1 MAIDI
6 SQFYPVFFEET
17 KEHLAEMEQLL
28 LKLRVDA
35 PDYDQM
41 NAIFRAAHS
50 IKGGSATFG
59 FDDMASVTHVL
70 ESLLDKLRKKEMALQ
85 AEMID
90 VFLQVTD
97 VIKEQLSCH
106 IEGTVANPAPADAIS
121 HKLLSLITSTS
132 KEQTAKED
140 ESFGFFGDEA
150 QAKTS
155 DDSFGFFDDAEES
168 KESDDGFGLF
178 EPVKPA
184 ATKTKPPK
192 ALTNTPKNTKTP
204 AVAKTVTAKNIPTP
218 AIAAAPEPAAPVIIE
233 RRSADRV
240 DAESTTIRVDV
251 NKVDKLINLVGE
263 LVITEAMLTQALS
276 NAPAALLQALSS
288 SLAQLERNT
297 RDLQESVMSIR
308 MMPISFVFS
317 RFPRM
322 VRDLTQKLNKEVELI
337 TIGED
342 TELDKGLIERIAD
355 PLTHLVR
362 NSLDHG
368 IESPKARK
376 AAGKPAKGKI
386 TLSATHQGGNIVI
399 EVADDGAGL
408 NRERILNKAKLL
420 GISVPVNISDNDLW
434 NVICEPGFSTAESI
448 TDVSGRGV
456 GMDVV
461 NRNITEMG
469 GQISVSSVA
478 GQGCKISIQLPLTLA
493 ILDGMTVSLGE
504 NLFVIPLN
512 SIIETMQ
519 PKSENIKS
527 VTGEGA
533 MVHTRGEYLPI
544 IAMHKAFNIATQ
556 VTDATKGM
564 LVIVEAQ
571 GKKAALLFDDLVGQ
585 QQVVIKSLE
594 TNFRK
599 VIGVSGA
606 TILGDGTVALIVDV
620 PTMMKLGQTTSSNQ
634 RVDSIK
640 INTESSNTPPQPSYQ
655 RRLVSR

>member
-28 LKLRVDA
+28 LKLNVDT

-59 FDDMASVTHVL
+59 FDDIASVTHVL
-70 ESLLDKLRKKEMALQ
+70 ESLLDRLRKKEMALQ

-90 VFLQVTD
+90 VFLQAAD
-97 VIKEQLSCH
+97 VLKEQLNCH
-106 IEGTVANPAPADAIS
+106 ISGTVADPAQAQAIS
-121 HKLLSLITSTS
+121 LELLALTKKTPEQITNI
-132 KEQTAKED
+132 KAED
-140 ESFGFFGDEA
+140 NFGFFDAALKPEV
-150 QAKTS
+150 S
-155 DDSFGFFDDAEES
+155 DDSFGFFDAEET
-168 KESDDGFGLF
+168 KEADDGFGLF
-178 EPVKPA
+178 EPSEPTAAEIKAPKAAKKPPTAVKVVDTEQAPA
-184 ATKTKPPK
+184 AT
-192 ALTNTPKNTKTP
+192 L
-204 AVAKTVTAKNIPTP
+204 
-218 AIAAAPEPAAPVIIE
+218 PAAPVIIE
-233 RRSADRV
+233 RRSADRL
-240 DAESTTIRVDV
+240 DTESTTIRVDV
-251 NKVDKLINLVGE
+251 DKVDKLINLVGE
-263 LVITEAMLTQALS
+263 LVITEAMLAQGLT
-276 NAPAALLQALSS
+276 NAPPALLQALSS

-297 RDLQESVMSIR
+297 RDLQEAVMSIR

-322 VRDLTQKLNKEVELI
+322 VRDLTLKLNKEVELV

-368 IESPKARK
+368 IESPQIRK

-386 TLSATHQGGNIVI
+386 TLSATHQGGSIVI
-399 EVADDGAGL
+399 QVIDDGAGL
-408 NRERILNKAKLL
+408 NRERILDKAKLL
-420 GISVPVNISDNDLW
+420 GINVPTNVTDDDLW

-448 TDVSGRGV
+448 TDISGRGV

-469 GQISVSSVA
+469 GQISVTSVA

-512 SIIETMQ
+512 SIIETLQ
-519 PKSENIKS
+519 PKPENIKS

-544 IAMHKAFNIATQ
+544 IAMHKAFNIASQ

-564 LVIVEAQ
+564 LVIVEAH

-599 VIGVSGA
+599 VNGVSGA

-620 PTMMKLGQTTSSNQ
+620 PTMMKLGQTTLSNQ
-634 RVDSIK
+634 GVGSKK
-640 INTESSNTPPQPSYQ
+640 INMGISNNSSSTVIPA
-655 RRLVSR
+655 

>member
-1 MAIDI
+1 
-6 SQFYPVFFEET
+6 
-17 KEHLAEMEQLL
+17 
-28 LKLRVDA
+28 
-35 PDYDQM
+35 
-41 NAIFRAAHS
+41 
-50 IKGGSATFG
+50 
-59 FDDMASVTHVL
+59 
-70 ESLLDKLRKKEMALQ
+70 MALQ

-90 VFLQVTD
+90 VFLQAAD
-97 VIKEQLSCH
+97 VLKEQLNCH
-106 IEGTVANPAPADAIS
+106 ISGTVADPAQAQAIS
-121 HKLLSLITSTS
+121 LELLALTKKTPEQITNI
-132 KEQTAKED
+132 KAED
-140 ESFGFFGDEA
+140 NFGFFDAALKPEV
-150 QAKTS
+150 S
-155 DDSFGFFDDAEES
+155 DDSFGFFDAEET
-168 KESDDGFGLF
+168 KEADDGFGLF
-178 EPVKPA
+178 EPSEPTAAEIKAPKAAKKPPTSVKVVDTEQAPA
-184 ATKTKPPK
+184 AT
-192 ALTNTPKNTKTP
+192 L
-204 AVAKTVTAKNIPTP
+204 
-218 AIAAAPEPAAPVIIE
+218 PAAPVIIE
-233 RRSADRV
+233 RRSADRL
-240 DAESTTIRVDV
+240 DTESTTIRVDV
-251 NKVDKLINLVGE
+251 DKVDKLINLVGE
-263 LVITEAMLTQALS
+263 LVITEAMLAQGLT
-276 NAPAALLQALSS
+276 NAPPALLQALSS

-297 RDLQESVMSIR
+297 RDLQEAVMSIR

-322 VRDLTQKLNKEVELI
+322 VRDLTLKLNKEVELV

-368 IESPKARK
+368 IESPQIRK

-386 TLSATHQGGNIVI
+386 TLSATHQGGSIVI
-399 EVADDGAGL
+399 QVIDDGAGL
-408 NRERILNKAKLL
+408 NRERILDKAKLL
-420 GISVPVNISDNDLW
+420 GINVPTNVTDDDLW

-448 TDVSGRGV
+448 TDISGRGV

-469 GQISVSSVA
+469 GQISVTSVA

-512 SIIETMQ
+512 SIIETLQ
-519 PKSENIKS
+519 PKPENIKS

-544 IAMHKAFNIATQ
+544 IAMHKAFNIASQ

-564 LVIVEAQ
+564 LVIVEAH

-599 VIGVSGA
+599 VNGVSGA

-620 PTMMKLGQTTSSNQ
+620 PTMMKLGQTTLSNQ
-634 RVDSIK
+634 GVGSKK
-640 INTESSNTPPQPSYQ
+640 INMGISNNSSSTVIPA
-655 RRLVSR
+655 

>member
-1 MAIDI
+1 MD
-6 SQFYPVFFEET
+6 
-17 KEHLAEMEQLL
+17 
-28 LKLRVDA
+28 
-35 PDYDQM
+35 
-41 NAIFRAAHS
+41 
-50 IKGGSATFG
+50 
-59 FDDMASVTHVL
+59 
-70 ESLLDKLRKKEMALQ
+70 
-85 AEMID
+85 
-90 VFLQVTD
+90 
-97 VIKEQLSCH
+97 
-106 IEGTVANPAPADAIS
+106 
-121 HKLLSLITSTS
+121 
-132 KEQTAKED
+132 
-140 ESFGFFGDEA
+140 
-150 QAKTS
+150 
-155 DDSFGFFDDAEES
+155 
-168 KESDDGFGLF
+168 
-178 EPVKPA
+178 
-184 ATKTKPPK
+184 
-192 ALTNTPKNTKTP
+192 
-204 AVAKTVTAKNIPTP
+204 
-218 AIAAAPEPAAPVIIE
+218 
-233 RRSADRV
+233 
-240 DAESTTIRVDV
+240 
-251 NKVDKLINLVGE
+251 KVDKLINLVGE
-263 LVITEAMLTQALS
+263 LVITEAMLAQGLT
-276 NAPAALLQALSS
+276 NAPPALLQALSS

-297 RDLQESVMSIR
+297 RDLQEAVMSIR

-322 VRDLTQKLNKEVELI
+322 VRDLTLKLNKEVELV

-368 IESPKARK
+368 IESPQIRK

-386 TLSATHQGGNIVI
+386 TLSATHQGGSIVI
-399 EVADDGAGL
+399 QVIDDGAGL
-408 NRERILNKAKLL
+408 NRERILDKAKLL
-420 GISVPVNISDNDLW
+420 GINVPTNVTDDDLW

-448 TDVSGRGV
+448 TDISGRGV

-469 GQISVSSVA
+469 GQISVTSVA

-512 SIIETMQ
+512 SIIETLQ
-519 PKSENIKS
+519 PKPENIKS

-544 IAMHKAFNIATQ
+544 IAMHKAFNIASQ

-564 LVIVEAQ
+564 LVIVEAH

-599 VIGVSGA
+599 VNGVSGA

-620 PTMMKLGQTTSSNQ
+620 PTMMKLGQTTLSNQ
-634 RVDSIK
+634 GVGSKK
-640 INTESSNTPPQPSYQ
+640 INMGISNNSSSTVIPA
-655 RRLVSR
+655 

>member
-28 LKLRVDA
+28 LKLNVDT

-59 FDDMASVTHVL
+59 FDDIASVTHVL
-70 ESLLDKLRKKEMALQ
+70 ESLLDRLRKKEMALQ

-90 VFLQVTD
+90 VFLQAAD
-97 VIKEQLSCH
+97 VLKEQLNCH
-106 IEGTVANPAPADAIS
+106 ISGTVADPAQAQAIS
-121 HKLLSLITSTS
+121 LELLALTKKTPEQITNI
-132 KEQTAKED
+132 KAED
-140 ESFGFFGDEA
+140 NFGFFDAALKPEV
-150 QAKTS
+150 S
-155 DDSFGFFDDAEES
+155 DDSFGFFDAEET
-168 KESDDGFGLF
+168 KEADDGFGLF
-178 EPVKPA
+178 EPSEPTAAEIKAPKAAKKPPTAVKVVDTEQAPA
-184 ATKTKPPK
+184 AT
-192 ALTNTPKNTKTP
+192 L
-204 AVAKTVTAKNIPTP
+204 
-218 AIAAAPEPAAPVIIE
+218 PAAPVIIE
-233 RRSADRV
+233 RRSADRL
-240 DAESTTIRVDV
+240 DTESTTIRVDV
-251 NKVDKLINLVGE
+251 DKVDKLINLVGE
-263 LVITEAMLTQALS
+263 LVITEAMLAQGLT
-276 NAPAALLQALSS
+276 NAPPALLQTLSS

-297 RDLQESVMSIR
+297 RDLQEAVMSIR

-322 VRDLTQKLNKEVELI
+322 VRDLTLKLNKEVELV

-368 IESPKARK
+368 IESPQIRK

-386 TLSATHQGGNIVI
+386 TLSATHQGGSIVI
-399 EVADDGAGL
+399 QVIDDGAGL
-408 NRERILNKAKLL
+408 NRERILDKAKLL
-420 GISVPVNISDNDLW
+420 GINVPTNVTDDDLW

-448 TDVSGRGV
+448 TDISGRGV

-469 GQISVSSVA
+469 GQISVTSVA

-512 SIIETMQ
+512 SIIETLQ
-519 PKSENIKS
+519 PKPENIKS

-544 IAMHKAFNIATQ
+544 IAMHKAFNIASQ

-564 LVIVEAQ
+564 LVIVEAH

-599 VIGVSGA
+599 VNGVSGA

-620 PTMMKLGQTTSSNQ
+620 PTMMKLGQTTLSNQ
-634 RVDSIK
+634 GVGSKK
-640 INTESSNTPPQPSYQ
+640 INMGISNNSSSTVIPA
-655 RRLVSR
+655 

>member
-28 LKLRVDA
+28 LKLSVDT

-59 FDDMASVTHVL
+59 FDDIASVTHVL
-70 ESLLDKLRKKEMALQ
+70 ESLLDRLRKKEMALQ

-90 VFLQVTD
+90 VFLQAAD
-97 VIKEQLSCH
+97 VLKEQLNCH
-106 IEGTVANPAPADAIS
+106 ISGTVADPAQAQAIS
-121 HKLLSLITSTS
+121 LELLALTKKTPEQITNI
-132 KEQTAKED
+132 KAED
-140 ESFGFFGDEA
+140 NFGFFDAALKPEV
-150 QAKTS
+150 S
-155 DDSFGFFDDAEES
+155 DDSFGFFDAEET
-168 KESDDGFGLF
+168 KEADDGFGLF
-178 EPVKPA
+178 EPSEPTAAEIKAPKAAKKPPTAVKVVDTEQAPA
-184 ATKTKPPK
+184 AT
-192 ALTNTPKNTKTP
+192 L
-204 AVAKTVTAKNIPTP
+204 
-218 AIAAAPEPAAPVIIE
+218 PAAPVIIE
-233 RRSADRV
+233 RRSADRL
-240 DAESTTIRVDV
+240 DTESTTIRVDV
-251 NKVDKLINLVGE
+251 DKVDKLINLVGE
-263 LVITEAMLTQALS
+263 LVITEAMLAQGLT
-276 NAPAALLQALSS
+276 NAPPALLQALSS
-288 SLAQLERNT
+288 CLAQLERNT
-297 RDLQESVMSIR
+297 RDLQEAVMSIR

-322 VRDLTQKLNKEVELI
+322 VRDLTLKLNKEVELV

-368 IESPKARK
+368 IESPQIRK

-386 TLSATHQGGNIVI
+386 TLSATHQGGSIVI
-399 EVADDGAGL
+399 QVIDDGAGL
-408 NRERILNKAKLL
+408 NRERILDKAKLL
-420 GISVPVNISDNDLW
+420 GINVPTNVTDDDLW

-448 TDVSGRGV
+448 TDISGRGV

-469 GQISVSSVA
+469 GQISVTSVA

-512 SIIETMQ
+512 SIIETLQ
-519 PKSENIKS
+519 PKPENIKS

-544 IAMHKAFNIATQ
+544 IAMHKAFNIASQ

-564 LVIVEAQ
+564 LVIVEAH

-599 VIGVSGA
+599 VNGVSGA

-620 PTMMKLGQTTSSNQ
+620 PTMMKLGQTTLSNQ
-634 RVDSIK
+634 GVGSKK
-640 INTESSNTPPQPSYQ
+640 INMAISNNSSSTVIPA
-655 RRLVSR
+655 

>member
-28 LKLRVDA
+28 LKLSVDT

-59 FDDMASVTHVL
+59 FDDIASVTHVL
-70 ESLLDKLRKKEMALQ
+70 ESLLDRLRKKEMALQ

-90 VFLQVTD
+90 VFLQAAD
-97 VIKEQLSCH
+97 VLKEQLNCH
-106 IEGTVANPAPADAIS
+106 ISGTVADPAQAQAIS
-121 HKLLSLITSTS
+121 LELLALTKKTPEQITNI
-132 KEQTAKED
+132 KAED
-140 ESFGFFGDEA
+140 NFGFFDAALKPEV
-150 QAKTS
+150 S
-155 DDSFGFFDDAEES
+155 DDSFGFFDAEET
-168 KESDDGFGLF
+168 KEADDGFGLF
-178 EPVKPA
+178 EPSEPTAAEIKAPKAAKKPPTAVKVVDTEQAPA
-184 ATKTKPPK
+184 AT
-192 ALTNTPKNTKTP
+192 L
-204 AVAKTVTAKNIPTP
+204 
-218 AIAAAPEPAAPVIIE
+218 PAAPVIIE
-233 RRSADRV
+233 RRSADRL
-240 DAESTTIRVDV
+240 DTESTTIRVDV
-251 NKVDKLINLVGE
+251 DKVDKLINLVGE
-263 LVITEAMLTQALS
+263 LVITEAMLAQGLT
-276 NAPAALLQALSS
+276 NAPPALLQALSS

-297 RDLQESVMSIR
+297 RDLQEAVMSIR

-322 VRDLTQKLNKEVELI
+322 VRDLTLKLNKEVELV

-368 IESPKARK
+368 IESPQIRK

-386 TLSATHQGGNIVI
+386 TLSATHQGGSIVI
-399 EVADDGAGL
+399 QVIDDGAGL
-408 NRERILNKAKLL
+408 NRERILDKAKLL
-420 GISVPVNISDNDLW
+420 GINVPTNVTDDDLW

-448 TDVSGRGV
+448 TDISGRGV

-469 GQISVSSVA
+469 GQISVTSVA

-512 SIIETMQ
+512 SIIETLQ
-519 PKSENIKS
+519 PKPENIKS

-544 IAMHKAFNIATQ
+544 IAMHKAFNIASQ

-564 LVIVEAQ
+564 LVIVEAH

-599 VIGVSGA
+599 VNGVSGA

-620 PTMMKLGQTTSSNQ
+620 PTMMKLGQTTLSNQ
-634 RVDSIK
+634 GVGSKK
-640 INTESSNTPPQPSYQ
+640 INMGISNNSSSTVIPA
-655 RRLVSR
+655 